1 MYIFVVNVNV
11 SHLLAKT
18 MKQQKKNWV
27 NLSILVDEVN
37 RLFYRMQFI
46 EERTQ
51 AYEKLDSAERSV
63 LFLLASSE
71 ATIPELAF
79 MRNVSRQRMHQIISK
94 LQKKKLIEAI
104 YNPKHSSSSIFKLSL
119 VGKRILMR
127 MLQRE
132 TKLYKN
138 LFPLSDDRF
147 ILIAKRLKEIRE
159 TFEKI
164 PF

>member
-1 MYIFVVNVNV
+1 
-11 SHLLAKT
+11 
-18 MKQQKKNWV
+18 MKEKKKSWV

-37 RLFYRMQFI
+37 RLFYRMQFV
-46 EERTQ
+46 EERTH
-51 AYEKLDSAERSV
+51 AYENLDSAERSV
-63 LFLLASSE
+63 LFLLASAE

-104 YNPKHSSSSIFKLSL
+104 YNPQHSSSSKFKLSL
-119 VGKRILMR
+119 VGKKILMR

-132 TKLYKN
+132 KKLYKN
-138 LFPLSDDRF
+138 LFPLPDDRF
-147 ILIAKRLKEIRE
+147 ISIAKRLKEIRE
-159 TFEKI
+159 TFENV

>member
-1 MYIFVVNVNV
+1 
-11 SHLLAKT
+11 
-18 MKQQKKNWV
+18 MKEKKKNWV
-27 NLSILVDEVN
+27 NLSILVNEVN
-37 RLFYRMQFI
+37 RLFYRMQFV
-46 EERTQ
+46 EERTHP
-51 AYEKLDSAERSV
+51 YENLDSAERSV

-94 LQKKKLIEAI
+94 LQKKKLIEAN
-104 YNPKHSSSSIFKLSL
+104 YNPQHSLSSRFKLSL
-119 VGKRILMR
+119 VGKKILMR

-132 TKLYKN
+132 KKLYKN
-138 LFPLSDDRF
+138 LFPLPDDRF

-159 TFEKI
+159 TFENV